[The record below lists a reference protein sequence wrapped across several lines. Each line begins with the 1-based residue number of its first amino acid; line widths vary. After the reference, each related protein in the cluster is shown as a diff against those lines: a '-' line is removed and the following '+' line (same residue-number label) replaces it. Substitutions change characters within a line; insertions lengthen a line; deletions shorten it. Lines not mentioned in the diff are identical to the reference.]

1 MHYIWSL
8 ILNTEIEYLIMKFIF
23 QFVTLREVYQP
34 LEGIL
39 SDSSKHILSDS
50 GVEFLVLKS
59 KALSLILPFQIKQD
73 FLH

>member
-59 KALSLILPFQIKQD
+59 KALSLISPFQIKQD

>member
-1 MHYIWSL
+1 
-8 ILNTEIEYLIMKFIF
+8 MKFIF